1 MKIEQYISNLPFKS
15 ERIKVVE
22 GKRNQGKAAVQV
34 MLL

>member
-15 ERIKVVE
+15 ERANVVE
-22 GKRNQGKAAVQV
+22 GKRNQGNAAVEV